1 MVQLDLNELIY
12 IHKAISDLDIKGA
25 EAPFITNILTKLA
38 TEANQ
43 IADNSDTKKQ
53 AKT

>member
-12 IHKAISDLDIKGA
+12 IHKAISDLNIKGA
-25 EAPFITNILTKLA
+25 EAPFVTNILTKLA

-43 IADNSDTKKQ
+43 IANEKETKNQPNK
-53 AKT
+53 